1 MTEDLLRQLQADLPD
16 RYRVDREIGRGGM
29 ATVFLAHDVKHD
41 RAVAIKVLHPDLAA
55 TLGPERFLRE
65 IKVAARLNHPHI
77 VPLHDSGQAGALLY
91 YVMPFVEG
99 ESLRDRMHRSG
110 PLSVEDA
117 VEIARDVAAAL
128 DYAHRQQVVHRDIK
142 PENVMMHE
150 GEAMVTDFG
159 IAKAVRAAGAENI
172 TQTGVAIGTPAY
184 MSPEQ
189 ASGEREPDGRS
200 DIYSLG
206 CMVFEMLT
214 GQTPFSGPT
223 AQAMLMKR
231 FLEQPPSARAV
242 RSTVPADVD
251 RALTKAMALA
261 PEDRFETA
269 AMLAHALAPHM
280 GATPP
285 ESLKTTA
292 VPAPAAARASRSRC
306 CRSST

>member
-1 MTEDLLRQLQADLPD
+1 
-16 RYRVDREIGRGGM
+16 M

-99 ESLRDRMHRSG
+99 ESLRARMDRVGASQRRGRRRDRARRGRRARLRPPPAGRAPRHQARKRH
-110 PLSVEDA
+110 DA
-117 VEIARDVAAAL
+117 RGRGHGDRL
-128 DYAHRQQVVHRDIK
+128 RHRQ
-142 PENVMMHE
+142 
-150 GEAMVTDFG
+150 G
-159 IAKAVRAAGAENI
+159 GARGRRRESI

-189 ASGEREPDGRS
+189 ATGEREPDGRS

-231 FLEQPPSARAV
+231 FLEAPPSARAV

-269 AMLAHALAPHM
+269 AHAGPRPGSAQRQPRR
-280 GATPP
+280 P
-285 ESLKTTA
+285 
-292 VPAPAAARASRSRC
+292 SR
-306 CRSST
+306 